1 MLHVNNHF
9 SSIIDGTHGQLGST
23 NSVGVDSAM
32 VKIVQSIA
40 KVLMMNGD
48 EMDAEGDFMPNAVGI

>member
-1 MLHVNNHF
+1 
-9 SSIIDGTHGQLGST
+9 
-23 NSVGVDSAM
+23 M

-48 EMDAEGDFMPNAVGI
+48 EMDADGDFMANAVGIQHLYKKIDAEFI